1 MLLPSLSLL
10 ALLSG
15 LVCATP
21 TPSPSMYVHAQ
32 RTRPARGFVALSTAS
47 SDHMLDMRIHLAQR
61 DPAGLRAVLDAVSD
75 PSNPQYGQYL
85 SRAQVESFTRPT
97 DETRNAVNNWLATHG
112 LNATDA
118 SSAGDWIAVQVPAS
132 VANTMLGAEYR
143 LFAHERSNSTLV
155 RTLSYSL
162 PLSLQGHVK
171 TVWPGTSFF
180 NPHALPVSAVQP
192 LRRSGP
198 VPELVKRFDLSE
210 INAVLGKYGLKPVSS
225 SAKVSVSNSTT
236 VLTPNDSATDR
247 AHIDEILKNL
257 GLPSLESGDVK
268 VIVNDGPGTVFNG
281 TTGSLPDWIQ
291 CILDHRSDCSIPGTG
306 TGTTVAPSPPKQ
318 TTTKTKTTRTVTTT
332 ITITPTDEPTAAPP
346 QPTSTSSSAPAP
358 VPPPQHSS
366 NPAPQPTSAPAPQ
379 IPAPTPGKTDASCKN
394 TVTPKCLQQLYQI
407 PTTRAKVASN
417 KIGVTAYIN
426 QFGQKSDLRSFLQQF
441 RPDIDDANTG
451 FNTQSIDGGV
461 NPQGSGSAG
470 VEANLDLQYT
480 IGLATGVPTTFI
492 TVGNQGRNGFLDTIT
507 QLLASDSP
515 PQVLTTSYGQSEDDV
530 APQDAEAMCNAYMQL
545 GARGVSILFA
555 SGDSGVGDSNDECKR
570 DGKFQPTFP
579 AGCPFLT
586 AVGSTDG
593 IAPERGASFSS
604 GGFSELFAQPSYQ
617 SSHISTFLSRSSVS
631 PSSGRFNPSGRAFPD
646 VSTLGTRFA
655 VINGGRTTGVQG
667 TSASSPVFASI
678 IALLNDER
686 AQRGMPPLG
695 FLNPWLYGKAS
706 GAFMDVVEGNNPG
719 CGTDGFEAA
728 KGWDPVTGLGTPSYP
743 ALRVAA
749 GLA

>member
-1 MLLPSLSLL
+1 MLLPSLSLV
-10 ALLSG
+10 ALLTG
-15 LVCATP
+15 LAYATP
-21 TPSPSMYVHAQ
+21 TPAPSMYVHAQ

-47 SDHMLDMRIHLAQR
+47 SDHLLDMRIHLAQR

-75 PSNPQYGQYL
+75 PSHPQYGQYL

-132 VANTMLGAEYR
+132 VANTMLGAEYT

-171 TVWPGTSFF
+171 TVWPGTSC
-180 NPHALPVSAVQP
+180 Q
-192 LRRSGP
+192 
-198 VPELVKRFDLSE
+198 
-210 INAVLGKYGLKPVSS
+210 
-225 SAKVSVSNSTT
+225 
-236 VLTPNDSATDR
+236 
-247 AHIDEILKNL
+247 
-257 GLPSLESGDVK
+257 
-268 VIVNDGPGTVFNG
+268 
-281 TTGSLPDWIQ
+281 
-291 CILDHRSDCSIPGTG
+291 
-306 TGTTVAPSPPKQ
+306 
-318 TTTKTKTTRTVTTT
+318 
-332 ITITPTDEPTAAPP
+332 
-346 QPTSTSSSAPAP
+346 
-358 VPPPQHSS
+358 SS

-441 RPDIDDANTG
+441 RPDIDDSNTG

-617 SSHISTFLSRSSVS
+617 SAHIATFLSRSSV
-631 PSSGRFNPSGRAFPD
+631 PASSGRFNPSGRAFPD

-655 VINGGRTTGVQG
+655 VINAGRTTGVQG